1 MPAIAPNSARPR
13 KGSFHLFEKRVWTNG
28 VDAAR
33 LRGKFAAENKVNSG
47 EAAIAQTIYIAP
59 KARVPLGTKLAYGFG
74 AVAYGIKDT
83 GFSVFL
89 LLFYNQIVGLP
100 AEAVGLVIGLALIA
114 DAFIDPVI
122 GNLSDRTRTKWGRR
136 HPWLYGSALPIAL
149 SWLML
154 WNPPE
159 ASMGVMLGYLFTFGL
174 LVRASLSCNEVPSL
188 ALTPELTSDYT
199 ERTLVVRYRY
209 LFGWA
214 GGLLMLALAYG
225 VILVPEPGYPNGTL
239 NPAGYPRFAM
249 VGALIMFVSIIVSA
263 AGTHKR
269 LARPVPGRPPTA
281 ESIRDIV
288 ATLRYKPFMVLM
300 VAALFGYA
308 AQSVT
313 FALSN
318 YLLEF
323 IWQFSVEQF
332 LIYAAILF
340 LSAVAAFMVIAP
352 VARRTS
358 KQHGAAATAIV
369 AVVFGSGSYWLRYFG
384 IAPENDS
391 PLLLPVI
398 LTLIGIG
405 NAAFISSLILTAS
418 MVADVTDHAAKATG
432 KQTEGLFYAGFFFVQ
447 KSVTGLG
454 IFLSG
459 MILGAVGFPEKAA
472 PGSVPDDVLGRLILV
487 YGLSVAI
494 LGTLSALSYLRYPLS
509 GREEPDEAGLAA
521 VAEAAE

>member
-1 MPAIAPNSARPR
+1 MTVDAPGPRLKRGISNERSAGELAIA
-13 KGSFHLFEKRVWTNG
+13 KR
-28 VDAAR
+28 
-33 LRGKFAAENKVNSG
+33 
-47 EAAIAQTIYIAP
+47 IHIAP
-59 KARVPLGTKLAYGFG
+59 RESVPLGTKLAYGFG
-74 AVAYGIKDT
+74 AVAYGIKDN

-100 AEAVGLVIGLALIA
+100 AEAVGLIIGLALIA
-114 DAFIDPVI
+114 DAFIDPII
-122 GNLSDRTRTKWGRR
+122 GNLTDRTRTRWGRR

-159 ASMGVMLGYLFTFGL
+159 ASMGVTLGYLFTFGL

-225 VILVPEPGYPNGTL
+225 VILVPAPGYPNGTL
-239 NPAGYPRFAM
+239 NPAGYSRYAM
-249 VGALIMFVSIIVSA
+249 VGALIMFVSILVSA

-308 AQSVT
+308 AQGVT

-323 IWQFSVEQF
+323 IWQFSATQF
-332 LIYAAILF
+332 LIYALVLF
-340 LSAVAAFMVIAP
+340 VSAVAAFMVIAP
-352 VARRTS
+352 IAKRTS
-358 KQHGAAATAIV
+358 KQRGAAATAVV
-369 AVVFGSGSYWLRYFG
+369 AVLFGSGAYWLRYFG
-384 IAPENDS
+384 IAPENGD
-391 PLLLPVI
+391 PLLLPVV
-398 LTLIGIG
+398 LSLIGIG

-418 MVADVTDHAAKATG
+418 MVADVTDHAARATG
-432 KQTEGLFYAGFFFVQ
+432 RQTEGLFYAGFFFVQ

-454 IFLSG
+454 IFFSG

-472 PGSVPDDVLGRLILV
+472 PGGVPEDVLSRLILV
-487 YGLSVAI
+487 YGLSVAL
-494 LGTLSALSYLRYPLS
+494 LGIFSALTYLRYPLS
-509 GREEPDEAGLAA
+509 GRDEPDDTSGSAGLAA
-521 VAEAAE
+521 AAKTAQTPAA

>member
-1 MPAIAPNSARPR
+1 M
-13 KGSFHLFEKRVWTNG
+13 
-28 VDAAR
+28 
-33 LRGKFAAENKVNSG
+33 
-47 EAAIAQTIYIAP
+47 
-59 KARVPLGTKLAYGFG
+59 GTKLAYGFG
-74 AVAYGIKDT
+74 AVAYGIKDN

-100 AEAVGLVIGLALIA
+100 AQAVGLVIGLALIA

-136 HPWLYGSALPIAL
+136 HPWLYGSALPIAI

-159 ASMGVMLGYLFTFGL
+159 ASTGATLGYLFAFGL
-174 LVRASLSCNEVPSL
+174 LVRASLSANEVPSL

-199 ERTLVVRYRY
+199 ERTLVVRYRF
-209 LFGWA
+209 LFGWV

-225 VILVPEPGYPNGTL
+225 VILVPSSDYPDGTL
-239 NPAGYPRFAM
+239 NPAGYPRYAL
-249 VGALIMFVSIIVSA
+249 VGALIMFISVLVSA
-263 AGTHKR
+263 LGTHKR

-281 ESIRDIV
+281 ESVRDIV
-288 ATLRYKPFMVLM
+288 ATLRYKPFMVVM

-308 AQSVT
+308 AQGIT

-323 IWQFSVEQF
+323 IWNFSAAQF
-332 LIYAAILF
+332 LVYALVLF
-340 LSAVAAFMVIAP
+340 LSACVAFAVIAP
-352 VARRTS
+352 IAKRTS
-358 KQHGAAATAIV
+358 KQRGAAATAII
-369 AVVFGSGSYWLRYFG
+369 AVIFGSGAYWLRYFG
-384 IAPENDS
+384 IAPENGS

-398 LTLIGIG
+398 LSLIGIG

-418 MVADVTDHAAKATG
+418 MVADVTDHAARATG

-472 PGSVPDDVLGRLILV
+472 PGTVPDEVLGRLILV

-494 LGTLSALSYLRYPLS
+494 LGTLSALAYLRYPLS
-509 GREEPDEAGLAA
+509 GREEPDEDGLAA
-521 VAEAAE
+521 VAQAAP

>member
-1 MPAIAPNSARPR
+1 MRLTHMLARVSMGQKKEHKTDLE
-13 KGSFHLFEKRVWTNG
+13 KGG
-28 VDAAR
+28 
-33 LRGKFAAENKVNSG
+33 
-47 EAAIAQTIYIAP
+47 AAIATTIQLAP
-59 KARVPLGTKLAYGFG
+59 SAPVPLGTKLAYGFG
-74 AVAYGIKDT
+74 AVAYGIKDN

-100 AEAVGLVIGLALIA
+100 AESVGLIIGLALIA

-122 GNLSDRTRTKWGRR
+122 GSLSDRTRTRWGRR

-159 ASMGVMLGYLFTFGL
+159 ASMGVTLGYLFTFGL

-214 GGLLMLALAYG
+214 GGILMLALAYG
-225 VILVPEPGYPNGTL
+225 VILVPGPGYPNGTL
-239 NPAGYPRFAM
+239 NPAGYPRYAM
-249 VGALIMFVSIIVSA
+249 IGALIMFVSILVSA
-263 AGTHKR
+263 IGTHKR
-269 LARPVPGRPPTA
+269 LARPIPGRPQTA
-281 ESIRDIV
+281 DSIRDIV
-288 ATLRYKPFMVLM
+288 ATLRYRPFMILM
-300 VAALFGYA
+300 IAALFGYA
-308 AQSVT
+308 AQGIT
-313 FALSN
+313 FALTN

-323 IWQFSVEQF
+323 IWQFSAAQF
-332 LIYAAILF
+332 LIFALVLF
-340 LSAVAAFMVIAP
+340 GSAVVAFLVIAP
-352 VARRTS
+352 IAKRTS
-358 KQHGAAATAIV
+358 KQRGAAATAVV
-369 AVVFGSGSYWLRYFG
+369 AVLFGSGAYWLRFFG
-384 IAPENDS
+384 IAPDNGD
-391 PLLLPVI
+391 PLLLPLV
-398 LTLIGIG
+398 LSMIGIG

-432 KQTEGLFYAGFFFVQ
+432 RQTEGLFYAGFFFVQ

-472 PGSVPDDVLGRLILV
+472 PGSVPDDILSRLILV
-487 YGLSVAI
+487 YGLAVAI

-509 GREEPDEAGLAA
+509 GREEPDAQGLQKVAA
-521 VAEAAE
+521 TAEPPVT